1 VFLAV
6 MGVMAVL
13 LAVAGV
19 FGGFRAQAGGPVAV
33 KAGSTVDQGLFHV
46 QVMDARAGRMK
57 LSSFDPLRNLLLVRM
72 RVTNTGD
79 KTFGISSFLDG
90 VAAESKPGTY
100 LQPDFIAS
108 EGDIDGQVT
117 SSIHPRLPVT
127 VQLVWPLGNA
137 TAPRTATL
145 ALRQWDYGQSFT
157 TDSFY
162 WSVTKQSPIKAKVT
176 VPVRMG
182 ATS

>member
-1 VFLAV
+1 
-6 MGVMAVL
+6 MGVVVVL

-19 FGGFRAQAGGPVAV
+19 FGGFRARPNGPA
-33 KAGSTVDQGLFHV
+33 AARPGSTVDQGLFDV
-46 QVMDARAGRMK
+46 QIMDARAGRMK

-72 RVTNTGD
+72 RVTNLGD
-79 KTFGISSFLDG
+79 RSFGVSSFLDG

-100 LQPDFIAS
+100 LQPDFMGS
-108 EGDIDGQVT
+108 EGDIDGQAT
-117 SSIHPRLPVT
+117 SSLHPRLPIT
-127 VQLVWPLGNA
+127 VQLVWPLGDA

-157 TDSFY
+157 SDTFY
-162 WSVTKQSPIKAKVT
+162 WSVTKQSPIKAKVA
-176 VPVRMG
+176 VPVRAG

>member
-1 VFLAV
+1 MFLAV
-6 MGVMAVL
+6 MGVLAVL

-46 QVMDARAGRMK
+46 QVMDARSGRMK

-79 KTFGISSFLDG
+79 KSFGISSFLDG

-100 LQPDFIAS
+100 LQPDFTAS

-137 TAPRTATL
+137 TAPRTVTL

-157 TDSFY
+157 SDTFY
-162 WSVTKQSPIKAKVT
+162 WSVTKQSPIKAKVA